1 MKMRVGPLYAAF
13 ALMVV
18 LSACDGESASAPAA
32 SGQHTDVQDA
42 GKLAAAAAADASK
55 GASGW
60 ENPASASAAAQA
72 ALDAARAAESTGK
85 ADSSGSAAQRS
96 PAADTHIDVAGARG
110 GSDPDVV
117 GDQVPPT
124 EGKKSG
130 RDAHGAGKAATE
142 YSGFVTTLAQYNHQ
156 ISACRE
162 SVFQNGNCIAQ
173 SDPVLNTALNHLV
186 NAIRLG
192 DVRAARELQTN
203 SNVTDKVWDA
213 CAEQIVKIAD
223 ASLGQKGDRARI
235 FLRLAGDLER
245 DGRSVPRNYDK
256 ATLYFA
262 GSWLAGESA
271 SAGLAANTYFSAHD
285 LVNTYLWALRCDS
298 DCRNADTLSV
308 SVSDLESELDGPSMK
323 LVQSK
328 VTDRSVMGL

>member
-1 MKMRVGPLYAAF
+1 MRVVPLYAAF
-13 ALMVV
+13 AMMLV
-18 LSACDGESASAPAA
+18 LSGCDGESASAPAA
-32 SGQHTDVQDA
+32 SGSQTDTRDT
-42 GKLAAAAAADASK
+42 GKQAAAAAADASQ

-60 ENPASASAAAQA
+60 EDPASASGAAQA
-72 ALDAARAAESTGK
+72 ALDASRGVESAGRPDSSGVAVEKSSGGDTPAEVSAARVGSPSGVSGDPAPAAQGRKSVQDTRGTGK
-85 ADSSGSAAQRS
+85 AA
-96 PAADTHIDVAGARG
+96 V
-110 GSDPDVV
+110 
-117 GDQVPPT
+117 
-124 EGKKSG
+124 
-130 RDAHGAGKAATE
+130 E
-142 YSGFVTTLAQYNHQ
+142 YSDFISTMAQYNHQ
-156 ISACRE
+156 VSACQE
-162 SVFQNGNCIAQ
+162 SLFQNGNCVAQ

-186 NAIRLG
+186 NAVRLG

-223 ASLGQKGDRARI
+223 ASLGQKSDRARI
-235 FLRLAGDLER
+235 FLRLAGDIER

-271 SAGLAANTYFSAHD
+271 SAGLAANTYFSSHD

-298 DCRNADTLSV
+298 DCRTADTLSV

>member
-1 MKMRVGPLYAAF
+1 MKMRVMPLYAAF
-13 ALMVV
+13 AMMLV
-18 LSACDGESASAPAA
+18 LSGCDGESASAPAA
-32 SGQHTDVQDA
+32 SGPQTDTRDT
-42 GKLAAAAAADASK
+42 GKQAAAAAADASQ
-55 GASGW
+55 GALGW
-60 ENPASASAAAQA
+60 EDPASASGTAQA
-72 ALDAARAAESTGK
+72 ALDASRGVESAGRHDSSEAAVEKPPGGDTPAEVSAARVGSPSDISGDPTPAAEGRKSVQDTRGTGK
-85 ADSSGSAAQRS
+85 AA
-96 PAADTHIDVAGARG
+96 V
-110 GSDPDVV
+110 
-117 GDQVPPT
+117 
-124 EGKKSG
+124 
-130 RDAHGAGKAATE
+130 E
-142 YSGFVTTLAQYNHQ
+142 YSDFISTMAQYNHQ
-156 ISACRE
+156 VSACQE
-162 SVFQNGNCIAQ
+162 SLFQNGSCVAQ

-186 NAIRLG
+186 NAVRLG

-223 ASLGQKGDRARI
+223 ASLGQKSDRARI
-235 FLRLAGDLER
+235 FLQLAGDIER

-262 GSWLAGESA
+262 GSWVAGESA
-271 SAGLAANTYFSAHD
+271 SAGLAANTYFSSHD

-298 DCRNADTLSV
+298 DCRKADTLSV